1 MVLPPPHL
9 PVVPPPQ
16 LEALQPQVVVLQPQM
31 VVPQLLPV
39 VLPVPAV
46 AHLAAVHLLQV
57 GPPLPTAA
65 HLGAVR
71 LLPVV
76 PPLLPVAHL
85 AAVRL
90 LPVVPRLLAVVPPLL
105 PVAHLEAVRLLL
117 VVPHPRPP
125 EVQPLQPVVLL
136 LLAAALPLAEPPVTA
151 LLVPLHLATPLVL
164 PASLVDRLRATL
176 TGPPPQEVP
185 PARPTNP
192 ATCLVMA
199 RTALVAVA
207 LVALQ
212 PPSLP
217 TQVSSPGCSPLRL
230 PPSPSKPIL
239 RSLL

>member
-71 LLPVV
+71 LLP
-76 PPLLPVAHL
+76 
-85 AAVRL
+85 
-90 LPVVPRLLAVVPPLL
+90 
-105 PVAHLEAVRLLL
+105 